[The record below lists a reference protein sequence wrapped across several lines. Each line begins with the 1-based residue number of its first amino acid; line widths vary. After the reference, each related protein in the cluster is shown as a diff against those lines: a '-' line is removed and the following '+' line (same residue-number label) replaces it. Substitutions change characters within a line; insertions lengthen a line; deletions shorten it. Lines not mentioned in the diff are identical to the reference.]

1 MFFLVSINVCEY
13 IRWIRG
19 HPTCGA
25 SFAEYTRVRVTR
37 CVCSYWCCFVC
48 ASIERWVRA
57 REEYVIDIMT
67 ASQPLNVSNGHPHVF
82 HVDRSSNAKG
92 IAATRYCW
100 VRALGANELFIIQL
114 LANSAMLDVQKYTS
128 SSASNEACVI
138 ETRWWNGW
146 NCGSTCCVVF
156 QFFRRLLTE
165 MCCFHFFLL
174 YPVGSDALM
183 PSILIGSARMNA
195 DGSAHTCYVF
205 VLDVI
210 FSIQHIF
217 IVLFYMYI
225 WRSTSIL
232 ALNSAMDSHPFLF
245 LRWFDKNKNS

>member
-1 MFFLVSINVCEY
+1 MATHMCSMWIGRAMPRASPPQDIAECA
-13 IRWIRG
+13 RWA
-19 HPTCGA
+19 PMNY
-25 SFAEYTRVRVTR
+25 SLF
-37 CVCSYWCCFVC
+37 SYWRTLRCWMSKNIHHLQQ
-48 ASIERWVRA
+48 AMRH
-57 REEYVIDIMT
+57 
-67 ASQPLNVSNGHPHVF
+67 VSLRRDGEMGEIVAAHAVLC
-82 HVDRSSNAKG
+82 SNFSVAYWLK
-92 IAATRYCW
+92 
-100 VRALGANELFIIQL
+100 
-114 LANSAMLDVQKYTS
+114 
-128 SSASNEACVI
+128 
-138 ETRWWNGW
+138 
-146 NCGSTCCVVF
+146 CVVF
-156 QFFRRLLTE
+156 IL
-165 MCCFHFFLL
+165 FLL

-217 IVLFYMYI
+217 IVLYYMYI